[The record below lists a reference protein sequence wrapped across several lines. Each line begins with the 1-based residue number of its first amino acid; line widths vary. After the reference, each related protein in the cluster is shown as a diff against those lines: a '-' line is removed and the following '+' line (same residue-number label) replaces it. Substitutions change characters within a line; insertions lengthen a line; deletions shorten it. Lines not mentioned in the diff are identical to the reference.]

1 MSKNYRSGNL
11 KELLDQ
17 IETAAGKTDSVSLDR
32 IMDTVGQRSFGPILV
47 IAGLVIL
54 APLIG
59 DIPGVPTLMAVFVLL
74 IAIQVLMGRQHPWLP
89 GWLLDRSV
97 ASEKLIKAIA
107 WLQKPARFV
116 DRLLRP
122 RLQRFTHRAG
132 MYATAILC
140 IGIAAA
146 LPPMELVPFSANAAG
161 IALTALGLAL
171 IANDGLLA
179 IVAFLIS
186 AGAIALVLY
195 YLV

>member
-11 KELLDQ
+11 QELLEK
-17 IETAAGKTDSVSLDR
+17 IETAAGETDSVSLGQ
-32 IMDTVGQRSFGPILV
+32 IMDAVGHRSFGPILV

-59 DIPGVPTLMAVFVLL
+59 DIPGVPTMMAVFVVL
-74 IAIQVLMGRQHPWLP
+74 IAIQVLMGRRHMWLP
-89 GWLLDRSV
+89 VWLLDRSV
-97 ASEKLIKAIA
+97 ASDKLVRAIG
-107 WLQKPARFV
+107 WLRKPARFV

-122 RLQRFTHRAG
+122 RMQQFTHRAG
-132 MYATAILC
+132 IYATAILC
-140 IGIAAA
+140 IGISAA
-146 LPPMELVPFSANAAG
+146 LPPMEVVPFSANAAG

-179 IVAFLIS
+179 VVAFLIS

-195 YLV
+195 YLL

>member
-1 MSKNYRSGNL
+1 MSKNYRTGNL
-11 KELLDQ
+11 QELLGQ
-17 IETAAGKTDSVSLDR
+17 IETAAHETDSVSLER
-32 IMDTVGQRSFGPILV
+32 ILGAVGQRSFGPILV

-59 DIPGVPTLMAVFVLL
+59 DIPGVPTLMAVLVLL
-74 IAIQVLMGRQHPWLP
+74 IAVQVLMGRQHPWLP
-89 GWLLDRSV
+89 GWLLNRSV
-97 ASEKLIKAIA
+97 ASKKLVKVIG
-107 WLQKPARFV
+107 WLRKPARFV

-179 IVAFLIS
+179 LIAFLIS

-195 YLV
+195 YLL